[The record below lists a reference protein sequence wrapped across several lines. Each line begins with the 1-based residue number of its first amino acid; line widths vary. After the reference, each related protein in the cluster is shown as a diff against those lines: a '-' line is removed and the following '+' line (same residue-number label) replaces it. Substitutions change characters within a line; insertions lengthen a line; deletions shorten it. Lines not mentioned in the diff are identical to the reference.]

1 MTEKH
6 TKKNVMNV
14 MAVDFARA
22 LAVLGGSLLLVA
34 TFASAQT
41 YPSKPI
47 RLIVPYPP
55 GGGTDFVARVVA
67 LKLPEVLGQN
77 VVIDNRA
84 GAAGLVGTELA
95 ARAPADGYTLLL
107 VDSSLP
113 INVSYYKNAKYDA
126 IKDFAPITD
135 VADTPYL
142 LVVQPASPYQNLRD
156 LINAA
161 KAQPGKINFG
171 SGGNGSGSQLTGELF
186 QMRTGIKLTHVPYKG
201 VGLALTDVIA
211 GQIQTTFTSAPPAM
225 ALIKAGRV
233 KALAVATEKRIS
245 FLPDVPTFGEQG
257 VKDVVV
263 VNWYG
268 IASIG
273 GTPKPVLDKLHAA
286 LLRVIAM
293 PDVKERLASGAL
305 EPAPMSQQAF
315 RKLIADEVTRWAAVV
330 KNAGVKP
337 D

>member
-1 MTEKH
+1 MRSR
-6 TKKNVMNV
+6 KKPIDAAAI
-14 MAVDFARA
+14 AV
-22 LAVLGGSLLLVA
+22 VA
-34 TFASAQT
+34 GAACLIAGTACAQT
-41 YPSKPI
+41 FPSKPI

-67 LKLPEVLGQN
+67 LKLPEVIGQN
-77 VVIDNRA
+77 VVVDNRA

-142 LVVQPASPYQNLRD
+142 LVVGQGSPYQSVRD
-156 LINAA
+156 LISAA

-171 SGGNGSGSQLTGELF
+171 SGGNGSGSHLTGEFF
-186 QMRTGIKLTHVPYKG
+186 QLRAGVKLTHIPYKG
-201 VGLALTDVIA
+201 LGLALSDVIA
-211 GQIQTTFTSAPPAM
+211 GQIQTTFTSAPAAM
-225 ALIKAGRV
+225 GLIKSGRI
-233 KALAVATEKRIS
+233 KPIAVASAKRIAP
-245 FLPDVPTFGEQG
+245 LPEVATFAEQG

-263 VNWYG
+263 TNWYG
-268 IASIG
+268 IASVG
-273 GTPKPVLDKLHAA
+273 GTPKPVLDTLHAA

-293 PDVKERLASGAL
+293 PDVKERLTSGAL
-305 EPAPMSQQAF
+305 EPAPMSQEAF
-315 RKLIADEVTRWAAVV
+315 RKLIAEEVTRWAAVV
-330 KNAGVKP
+330 RDAHIKP
-337 D
+337 E

>member
-1 MTEKH
+1 MKRI
-6 TKKNVMNV
+6 VGRSG
-14 MAVDFARA
+14 MAFL
-22 LAVLGGSLLLVA
+22 LAGAFFGA
-34 TFASAQT
+34 AAFAQT
-41 YPSKPI
+41 YPVKPI

-67 LKLPEVLGQN
+67 LKLPEEIGAN
-77 VVIDNRA
+77 VVVDNRA

-113 INVSYYKNAKYDA
+113 INVSYYQNAKYDA
-126 IKDFAPITD
+126 VKDFDPITD

-142 LVVQPASPYQNLRD
+142 LVVQPGAYQSVRD
-156 LINAA
+156 VINAA

-171 SGGNGSGSQLTGELF
+171 SGGNGSGSHLTGEFF
-186 QMRTGIKLTHVPYKG
+186 QMRAGVKLTHVPYKG
-201 VGLALTDVIA
+201 VGLALTDVIG

-225 ALIKAGRV
+225 ALIKSGRI

-245 FLPDVPTFGEQG
+245 SLPEVPTFGEQG

-273 GTPKPVLDKLHAA
+273 GTPRPVLDKLHAA

-293 PDVKERLASGAL
+293 PDVKERFASGAL
-305 EPAPMSQQAF
+305 EPAPMSQAAF
-315 RKLIADEVTRWAAVV
+315 RKLIAEELTRWAAVI
-330 KNAGVKP
+330 KTAGIKP
-337 D
+337 E